1 MKKAALTFIAT
12 QISSV
17 EIDNLKKKFE
27 SIDRNGDGN
36 ITLKELREAL
46 KEASNKD
53 ELMQIMAAADTDNS
67 GTINYTE
74 FIAAT
79 LE

>member
-1 MKKAALTFIAT
+1 M
-12 QISSV
+12 
-17 EIDNLKKKFE
+17 KKKFE

-46 KEASNKD
+46 KDTSNKE
-53 ELMQIMAAADTDNS
+53 ELMQIMVAADTDNS

-79 LE
+79 LEQSLFLKE

>member
-1 MKKAALTFIAT
+1 M
-12 QISSV
+12 
-17 EIDNLKKKFE
+17 KKKFE

-36 ITLKELREAL
+36 ITLKELWEAL